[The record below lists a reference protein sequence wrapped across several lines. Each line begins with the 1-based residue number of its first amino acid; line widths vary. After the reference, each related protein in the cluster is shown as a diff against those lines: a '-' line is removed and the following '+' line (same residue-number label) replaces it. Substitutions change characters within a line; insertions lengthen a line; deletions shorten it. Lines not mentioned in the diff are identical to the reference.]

1 MQKRSARGARP
12 LRFQVG
18 GNSTKLS
25 GLTMNIGFC
34 GLAAVIGLAAL
45 SSTGRAAAQPVSH
58 EQMRD
63 STRGYYD
70 AELRSAYA
78 FVLFGSVTSVAG
90 GALRTEGGDFG
101 KGFGWASLL
110 GGGLTALGGAAY
122 GLTVVPRREYY
133 VSLFE
138 KDPARFEREE
148 AAHIAGTNFRFVFYL
163 GLEVAT
169 ALAGAGV
176 VAYGFVQ
183 DDDLLKGIGTS
194 VALQGTGLFLLDLLG
209 ALRASSYA
217 DEVDRFEPKL
227 HVSVGAKGQPWLA
240 SVSHAF

>member
-1 MQKRSARGARP
+1 
-12 LRFQVG
+12 
-18 GNSTKLS
+18 
-25 GLTMNIGFC
+25 MNISLRRF
-34 GLAAVIGLAAL
+34 AAVIGLAAF
-45 SSTGRAAAQPVSH
+45 SSPGRAAAEPVGH
-58 EQMRD
+58 EQMRA
-63 STRGYYD
+63 SARGYYD

-78 FVLFGSVTSVAG
+78 FVLFGSATSIAG

-138 KDPARFEREE
+138 EDPARFKREE
-148 AAHIAGTNFRFVFYL
+148 ADHIAGTNFRFVFYL

-169 ALAGAGV
+169 ALAGGGV
-176 VAYGFVQ
+176 VAYGFME
-183 DDDLLKGIGTS
+183 DDDLLKGIGAS

-217 DEVDRFEPKL
+217 DEVDRFEPQL
-227 HVSVGAKGQPWLA
+227 HVSVGANGQPWLA
-240 SVSHAF
+240 SVSQTF